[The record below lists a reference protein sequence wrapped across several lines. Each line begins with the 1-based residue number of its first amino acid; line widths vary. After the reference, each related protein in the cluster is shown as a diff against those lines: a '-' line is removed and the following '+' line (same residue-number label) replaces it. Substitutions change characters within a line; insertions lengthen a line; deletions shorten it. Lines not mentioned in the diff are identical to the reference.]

1 MCLQEYIEN
10 VSDWNI
16 LFYHIFRGEIKKMK
30 YLTTKFS
37 AEEQEQEIFYFRE
50 LAQTLQ
56 KQGWIITEVKDLIG
70 NRFF

>member
-1 MCLQEYIEN
+1 
-10 VSDWNI
+10 
-16 LFYHIFRGEIKKMK
+16 MK

-56 KQGWIITEVKDLIG
+56 KQG
-70 NRFF
+70 